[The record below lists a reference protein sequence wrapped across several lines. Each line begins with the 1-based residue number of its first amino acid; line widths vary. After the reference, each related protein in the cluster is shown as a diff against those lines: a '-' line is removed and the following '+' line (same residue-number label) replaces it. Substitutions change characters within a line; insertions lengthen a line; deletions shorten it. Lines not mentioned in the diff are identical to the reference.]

1 VARKAAVV
9 AVAALVLALIV
20 LGALLV
26 SEVREGASRQGA
38 GVKHFTI
45 DSALVQRAMR
55 ETAVIP
61 PGTNGRGRPLLVFLH
76 GRQSN
81 EDGNLDEELFAAL
94 HRLGRRAPVIVF
106 PSGGNNSYWHDRRD
120 GRWGAYVTSEVIP
133 QAEERYGTDTG
144 RVAIGGISMG
154 GLGAYDL
161 ALRSGRRF
169 CAVGGHSPALWTA
182 ASQTA
187 PGAFDDRA
195 DFARHDVVGV
205 ARSKPRRFA
214 RQPLWLDAGTTD
226 LFDPGDRAF
235 VRALRHGHV
244 RIRVHRW
251 PGGHERS
258 YWRAHW
264 GAYLRFYA
272 RALARCG

>member
-1 VARKAAVV
+1 MLAAT
-9 AVAALVLALIV
+9 AAFALALIV

-45 DSALVQRAMR
+45 DSAQVQRTMR

-61 PGTNGRGRPLLVFLH
+61 PGTDGRGRPLLVFLH
-76 GRQSN
+76 GRTGD
-81 EDGNLDEELFAAL
+81 EDANLDPEMFAAL

-106 PSGGNNSYWHDRRD
+106 PSGGDDSYWHNRQD
-120 GRWGAYVTSEVIP
+120 GRWGSYVADEVIP
-133 QAEERYGTDTG
+133 LAQARYGTDTS

-154 GLGAYDL
+154 GFGAYDL

-187 PGAFDDRA
+187 PGAFDNAA
-195 DFARHDVVGV
+195 DFARHDLVRV
-205 ARSKPRRFA
+205 ARSHPRRFA
-214 RQPLWLDAGTTD
+214 RQPLWLDAGTSD

-235 VRALRHGHV
+235 AGALREGHV
-244 RIRVHRW
+244 RVRLHRW

>member
-1 VARKAAVV
+1 VARKAGL
-9 AVAALVLALIV
+9 AAAAAFVLALIV

-38 GVKHFTI
+38 RVKHFPI
-45 DSALVQRAMR
+45 DSAQVQRKMG

-61 PGTNGRGRPLLVFLH
+61 AGTDGRGRPLLVFLH
-76 GRQSN
+76 GRTGNQ
-81 EDGNLDEELFAAL
+81 DANLDPEMFAAL

-106 PSGGNNSYWHDRRD
+106 PSGGDSYWHNRED
-120 GRWGAYVTSEVIP
+120 GNWGSYVADEVIP
-133 QAEERYGTDTG
+133 LAQARYGTDTS

-154 GLGAYDL
+154 GFGAYDI

-187 PGAFDDRA
+187 PGAFDDPA
-195 DFARHDVVGV
+195 DFARHDLVGQ
-205 ARSKPRRFA
+205 ARSHPRRFA
-214 RQPLWLDAGTTD
+214 RQPLWLDAGTSD
-226 LFDPGDRAF
+226 PFDPGDRAF
-235 VRALRHGHV
+235 TNALREGHV
-244 RIRVHRW
+244 RVRLHRW

-272 RALARCG
+272 RALAHCA